1 MTGVRRALILTGALA
16 LAATTVASAQTR
28 SLRIRDFDALLTVH
42 TDGALDVV
50 ETITFRFNGQWSG
63 IVRDLSLQHYT
74 GQGRK
79 TKLDVD
85 IIGATDAGGSPLN
98 VEQEKKDNGWTRGL
112 RIWVPGAVNADR
124 TIIIRYRVNNAIRFF
139 FKDSDAGEL
148 DELYW
153 NVTGNG
159 WDMPIERAHARVVL
173 PPGVTPTRD
182 TAYTGARGSKA
193 FDAQIA
199 KAGNGVS
206 FTTTRELAP
215 YDGMTVA
222 VGWPPGHITSRPNQA
237 SVRLMNVVRYWPVV
251 IPFLVF
257 WVAYKNWNKR
267 GRDPEELSYVV
278 RYEPVD
284 KLSPAESG
292 TLIDNKADM
301 EDITATLVDLAVR
314 GYIRIEEVTEKHLLG
329 LTSSTDYVF
338 HILEPTNQRGELSLH
353 EKRYLGGLTSAMP
366 IGEQSVRLSEL
377 REKFYRSLGG
387 IRDAIYKSLIDKGY
401 YLKRP
406 DQVKTAWMVS
416 GVFVFM
422 AGFFVIGMSGGM
434 GWAGV
439 SIPALLFA
447 MVASAVTLIVFGLI
461 MPARTVPGARAREAT
476 LGFKEFLGRVESER
490 YRKMITSPEM
500 FERYLPYAMAFGVAE
515 EWARAFERMNLQPP
529 TWYVGNG
536 SGPFN
541 AANFSSQMSSMASS
555 AASSMSSSPSSSGS
569 SGGGSSGGGSG
580 GGGGSGF

>member
-1 MTGVRRALILTGALA
+1 ILSAALA

-42 TDGALDVV
+42 TDGTLDVV
-50 ETITFRFNGQWSG
+50 ETIMFGFSGQWNG
-63 IVRDLSLQHYT
+63 IVRDLSLEHNT
-74 GQGRK
+74 AQGRR

-85 IIGATDAGGSPLN
+85 IIGVTDAGGSQLRM
-98 VEQEKKDNGWTRGL
+98 EQEKKDNGWTRSL
-112 RIWVPGAVNADR
+112 RIWVPGALDADR
-124 TIIIRYRVNNAIRFF
+124 AIVIRYRVNNAIRFF

-159 WDMPIERAHARVVL
+159 WDVPNERVHARVVL
-173 PPGVTPTRD
+173 PPGVTPTRE
-182 TAYTGARGSKA
+182 AVYTGAGGSKA
-193 FDAQIA
+193 SAAQVE

-215 YDGMTVA
+215 YEGMTIG
-222 VGWPPGHITSRPNQA
+222 VGWQPGHITSRPNQA
-237 SVRLMNVVRYWPVV
+237 SMRLMNVVRYWPAA

-257 WVAYKNWNKR
+257 WLAYRSWNKR

-314 GYIRIEEVTEKHLLG
+314 GYVRIEEVTEKHLLG

-338 HILEPTNQRGELSLH
+338 HFLEPTNQRGDLALH
-353 EKRYLGGLTSAMP
+353 EQRYLEGLTELAP
-366 IGEQSVRLSEL
+366 IGENSVRLSYL
-377 REKFYRSLGG
+377 SDKFYKSLSG
-387 IRDAIYKSLIDKGY
+387 IRDAIYKSLIEKGY
-401 YLKRP
+401 YLRRP

-500 FERYLPYAMAFGVAE
+500 FERYLPYAMAFGVAA
-515 EWARAFERMNLQPP
+515 EWARAFESMNLQPP
-529 TWYVGNG
+529 T
-536 SGPFN
+536 
-541 AANFSSQMSSMASS
+541 
-555 AASSMSSSPSSSGS
+555 
-569 SGGGSSGGGSG
+569 
-580 GGGGSGF
+580 